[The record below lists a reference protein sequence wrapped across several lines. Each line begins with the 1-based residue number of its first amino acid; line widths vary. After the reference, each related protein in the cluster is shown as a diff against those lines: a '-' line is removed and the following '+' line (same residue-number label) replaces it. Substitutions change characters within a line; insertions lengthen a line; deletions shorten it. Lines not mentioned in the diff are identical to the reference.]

1 MKTTQETL
9 RDLLEEVTLATKDL
23 LDFEE
28 NKDKFSEKTR
38 EMLRQLSYSR
48 VKEVLLRSEEFFRAR
63 PQ

>member
-1 MKTTQETL
+1 M
-9 RDLLEEVTLATKDL
+9 LEEVTLATKDL

>member
-28 NKDKFSEKTR
+28 NKARFSEKTQ
-38 EMLRQLSYSR
+38 EMLRQLAYSR

-63 PQ
+63 SH